1 MGRQS
6 LTSPACHSAAR
17 LPGPLT
23 SSSSASVS
31 IETATLLGRLRGTRG
46 LWVFAVL
53 VVLAPIS
60 SWLQWRVV
68 RAEMN
73 APDIGLDVQR
83 SGQTGAMVA
92 ALDQARWPT
101 VRHGDFVETLNGQ
114 PVDTL
119 NFWRHRIATPPGTVR
134 AAFLREGVRFEA
146 SAPTQAPSVGLGF
159 AYVTRLM
166 TGVLLMLIAIAAFLL
181 RPGGITNWLFLFF
194 VYGVGNLVMITAG
207 FVPHPSALYLII
219 HSLMSLAPGAGLL
232 LLTYFPRDLQLS
244 KVTRGGVVGLTFF
257 FVLIHPIRIVFFEQ
271 VPSLPFELA
280 TRVWMS
286 MASLLL
292 VVGQAVHA
300 RRARLNGELRLAA
313 LYRTLVIASALGL
326 FAPALLAAINR
337 ALELDGAVVTEISST
352 LVLIFA
358 VMTAVVLVRH
368 NPLAIDR
375 YATSLVGYVVTVGSL
390 ALVFAFTLLAL
401 PLVLNRFGLTQSS
414 EALVLVT
421 ASLSISVGPVYR
433 RARARIDRFFSEEQ
447 ANTLQTA
454 EVLRAVVDAVQQKS
468 QSEAL
473 SAIVEAAKVLG
484 GESVA
489 FWQLDAPGKQLVLT
503 RQLGEPSPLTSLARE
518 GAASVLL
525 EKAGGVAG
533 LCVRPLVPLAQQALW
548 SLGLALS
555 APVRAHGVA
564 VGFLGL
570 GRRPSGF
577 SFRQEDQVF
586 LEALASQLGLTL
598 ERGDVVTN
606 IGRYRVE
613 RRLATG
619 GMAEVFIA
627 WQLGPGGFER
637 KVALKRLLPEL
648 AEDPRHAASLLD
660 EARIAARLSHR
671 NVAQVFEVG
680 LEAGQHFIAMEFVD
694 GPPLRALTAAGRRRG
709 EPVPLALWLQ
719 LTQALLGA
727 LEHAH
732 TVKDAQGQPMGVV
745 HRDVTPANILVAK
758 TGEAKLVDFGLVLAN
773 TRLFRTQTG
782 LARGTLRYMSPEQ
795 GAGELVDFRA
805 DLYSATATLYELLT
819 FARAFPEGP
828 YSGVRPG
835 KASEVR
841 PGLPPA
847 LDAVFERGFA
857 AAREQRPS
865 SAAELSALFTT
876 AAAVAPASEAEV
888 STWVQAL
895 MVEVGE
901 LKPRSEESTRS
912 VEAPTAP
919 R

>member
-1 MGRQS
+1 MRDFS
-6 LTSPACHSAAR
+6 R
-17 LPGPLT
+17 LSVPLT
-23 SSSSASVS
+23 TPSSASVS
-31 IETATLLGRLRGTRG
+31 IETATLLGRLRGTKR
-46 LWVFAVL
+46 LWVFGLLVL
-53 VVLAPIS
+53 LAPIS

-83 SGQTGAMVA
+83 SGQLNALVA
-92 ALDQARWPT
+92 ALDETRWPT
-101 VRHGDFVETLNGQ
+101 VHNGDVLEKLDGA
-114 PVDTL
+114 PVNTQ
-119 NFWRHRIATPPGTVR
+119 NFWSHRVATPPGTVT
-134 AAFLREGVRFEA
+134 ATFLRGAVRFEA
-146 SAPTQAPSVGLGF
+146 SAQTRPPSIGLGF

-166 TGVLLMLIAIAAFLL
+166 IGVLLMLIAMAAFLL
-181 RPGGITNWLFLFF
+181 RPGGVTNWLFLFF
-194 VYGVGNLVMITAG
+194 VYGVGNLTMVTAG
-207 FVPHPSALYLII
+207 FLENTWALYLLIY
-219 HSLMSLAPGAGLL
+219 SLLALVPGVGLL
-232 LLTYFPRDLQLS
+232 LFTYFPRELQVSRL
-244 KVTRGGVVGLTFF
+244 TRVGIMALAALFA
-257 FVLIHPIRIVFFEQ
+257 VIHPVRIVFFEN
-271 VPSLPFELA
+271 VPSLPLEVA
-280 TRVWMS
+280 TRAWAAV
-286 MASLLL
+286 ASLML
-292 VVGQAVHA
+292 VAGQVVQA
-300 RRARLNGELRLAA
+300 RRARLSGELRLAA
-313 LYRTLVIASALGL
+313 LYRTLVFASSLGL
-326 FAPALLAAINR
+326 FAPALLASINR
-337 ALELDGAVVTEISST
+337 ALKLDGAVVSELSST
-352 LVLIFA
+352 MVLIFA

-368 NPLAIDR
+368 NPLAVDR
-375 YATSLVGYVVTVGSL
+375 YATSLVGYVVTVGGL
-390 ALVFAFTLLAL
+390 GLVLAFTLFSL
-401 PLVLNRFGLTQSS
+401 PLVLNRFGITQSS
-414 EALVLVT
+414 EALVVVT

-447 ANTLQTA
+447 ANALQTA

-468 QSEAL
+468 QSEAM
-473 SAIVEAAKVLG
+473 SAIVAAAKVLG

-489 FWQLDAPGKQLVLT
+489 LWQLDAAGKNVVLSK
-503 RQLGEPSPLTSLARE
+503 QLGEPAPLTTLVRE
-518 GAASVLL
+518 GPASVLL

-533 LCVRPLVPLAQQALW
+533 LCVNPLVPLAQQALW

-564 VGFLGL
+564 VGFFGL

-577 SFRQEDQVF
+577 AFRLEDQVF

-671 NVAQVFEVG
+671 NVAQVYEVG

-694 GPPLRALTAAGRRRG
+694 GPPLRALGAAARKRN

-732 TVKDAQGQPMGVV
+732 TVKDAQGKPMGVV
-745 HRDVTPANILVAK
+745 HRDVTPANILVAR

-782 LARGTLRYMSPEQ
+782 IARGTLPYMSPEQ
-795 GAGELVDFRA
+795 AAGELVDFRA
-805 DLYSATATLYELLT
+805 DLYSATASLYELLT

-828 YSGVRPG
+828 YAGPRPS

-841 PGLPPA
+841 PGLPAA
-847 LDAVFERGFA
+847 LDEVLERGFA
-857 AAREQRPS
+857 ASRDERPA
-865 SAAELSALFTT
+865 SAAEFSEQITR
-876 AAAVAPASEAEV
+876 AAGVAPASESEV
-888 STWVQAL
+888 AAWVQSL
-895 MVEVGE
+895 LLDVGE

-912 VEAPTAP
+912 LEAPTAP
-919 R
+919 HKG

>member
-1 MGRQS
+1 M
-6 LTSPACHSAAR
+6 
-17 LPGPLT
+17 PGPST
-23 SSSSASVS
+23 SSQASVS
-31 IETATLLGRLRGTRG
+31 LETATLLGRLRGTRA
-46 LWVFAVL
+46 LWVFVLLAVI
-53 VVLAPIS
+53 APIS
-60 SWLQWRVV
+60 CWLQWQVV

-73 APDIGLDVQR
+73 APDLGLDIQR
-83 SGQTGAMVA
+83 SAQTLALVA
-92 ALDQARWPT
+92 AHDVKRWPT
-101 VRHGDFVETLNGQ
+101 VQPGDVIETLNGA
-114 PVDTL
+114 PVNPM
-119 NFWRHRIATPPGTVR
+119 NFWRYRVTTPPGMVHATFR
-134 AAFLREGVRFEA
+134 HDGVAYEA
-146 SAPTQAPSVGLGF
+146 SAPTLPPSTGLGF

-166 TGVLLMLIAIAAFLL
+166 TGALLLLISLAAFLL
-181 RPGGITNWLFLFF
+181 RPGGAANWLFLLF
-194 VYGVGNLVMITAG
+194 VYSVGHLTMMTSGFLENTYAMYLV
-207 FVPHPSALYLII
+207 VY
-219 HSLMSLAPGAGLL
+219 SLLALAPGMGLL
-232 LLTYFPRDLQLS
+232 LFTYFPRQLEVS
-244 KVTRGGVVGLTFF
+244 RATRVAIVAASLLFVISHPARMLLFGLNS
-257 FVLIHPIRIVFFEQ
+257 
-271 VPSLPFELA
+271 PSLPFEMA
-280 TRVWMS
+280 TRIW
-286 MASLLL
+286 AAFCSLML
-292 VVGQAVHA
+292 VMGQGVQA
-300 RRARLNGELRLAA
+300 RRARLRGEPRLAA
-313 LYRTLVIASALGL
+313 LYRTLVFASALGL
-326 FAPALLAAINR
+326 FAPILLSSINR
-337 ALELDGAVVTEISST
+337 ALKLDGSLVMELSST
-352 LVLIFA
+352 TVLVFA
-358 VMTAVVLVRH
+358 VLTAVVLVRH

-375 YATSLVGYVVTVGSL
+375 YATSVVGYVITVGGL
-390 ALVFAFTLLAL
+390 GLVFAFTLLAL

-421 ASLSISVGPVYR
+421 ASLSISVGPIYR
-433 RARARIDRFFSEEQ
+433 RLRTRIDRFFSEEQ
-447 ANTLQTA
+447 ANVLQTA
-454 EVLRAVVDAVQQKS
+454 EVLRAVVDAVQQKA

-473 SAIVEAAKVLG
+473 SAIVDAARVLG

-489 FWQLDAPGKQLVLT
+489 FWQLDATGKNLHLARHVGVSGLHRTADQAETGPQGVIIT
-503 RQLGEPSPLTSLARE
+503 TLARE
-518 GAASVLL
+518 GPATVLL

-533 LCVRPLVPLAQQALW
+533 LCVHPLVPLAQQALW

-577 SFRQEDQVF
+577 SFREEDQVF
-586 LEALASQLGLTL
+586 LEALAAQLGLTL

-694 GPPLRALTAAGRRRG
+694 GPPLRALGAAGRKRK

-719 LTQALLGA
+719 VAQSLLAA

-758 TGEAKLVDFGLVLAN
+758 TGELKLVDFGLVLAN

-782 LARGTLRYMSPEQ
+782 IARGTLPYMSPEQ
-795 GAGELVDFRA
+795 AAGELVDFRA
-805 DLYSATATLYELLT
+805 DLYSATASLYELLT
-819 FARAFPEGP
+819 GGRAFPEGP
-828 YSGVRPG
+828 YTGPRPP

-841 PGLPPA
+841 PDLPAA
-847 LDAVFERGFA
+847 LDEVFELGFA
-857 AAREQRPS
+857 ADRAARPS
-865 SAAELSALFTT
+865 SAAGLSLAFTRAAGVT
-876 AAAVAPASEAEV
+876 AAGEPEV
-888 STWVQAL
+888 SAWVLGL
-895 MVEVGE
+895 MADVGE

-919 R
+919 Q